1 MAPANSLSNYLQDHL
16 AGAAV
21 GSELAQRIADEYRKP
36 PLGTFLADLARDIE
50 MDKATLERIMA
61 AVEISQDRLKQTV
74 GWVGEKISRLKLS
87 EAVTGDPALK
97 QLMEFEVLSMGI
109 EGKMLLWRSLER
121 VAGAYPALTEFD
133 FGDLQK
139 RAQVQREGL
148 EEYRLSAA
156 QAALTAA

>member
-1 MAPANSLSNYLQDHL
+1 MAPTKSMTNYLQDHL
-16 AGAAV
+16 AGAAA
-21 GSELAQRIADEYRKP
+21 GSEIAKRIAGEYRKP

-61 AVEISQDRLKQTV
+61 DLEISQDLLKQSV
-74 GWVGEKISRLKLS
+74 AWVGEKVSRLKLS

-97 QLMEFEVLSMGI
+97 QMMEFEILSMGI
-109 EGKMLLWRSLER
+109 EGKALLWRSLEQ
-121 VAGAYPALTEFD
+121 VANASPALADVD
-133 FGDLQK
+133 FGELQK

-148 EEYRLSAA
+148 EEHRLAAA